1 MAEHFHEIIDNV
13 FQESTIL
20 RSFGLVRVSTRPIA
34 AAAFLKNM
42 LFESTKQNG
51 LVWPAGHVRLVKLMR
66 AEVMD
71 VIAPTANRYNTAIIA
86 QTFASTYPTLG
97 ISLLT

>member
-1 MAEHFHEIIDNV
+1 
-13 FQESTIL
+13 
-20 RSFGLVRVSTRPIA
+20 
-34 AAAFLKNM
+34 M

-86 QTFASTYPTLG
+86 QTFALTYPTLG
-97 ISLLT
+97 KLLLTYDLFQNVRSFYF

>member
-1 MAEHFHEIIDNV
+1 MYFRNRQFSAP
-13 FQESTIL
+13 L
-20 RSFGLVRVSTRPIA
+20 GWFGLAHVQSPPSL
-34 AAAFLKNM
+34 LKNM

-86 QTFASTYPTLG
+86 QTFALTYPTLG
-97 ISLLT
+97 KLLLT